1 MGIINKKL
9 DNINMHI
16 IDAFVFVIMGPIS
29 AASSTFIIFTFIK
42 YKKMRERPGGFLILI
57 KFFYIFNYFKTK
69 NNTKDI
75 FLGISISELILSTH

>member
-42 YKKMRERPGGFLILI
+42 YKKMRERPGGL
-57 KFFYIFNYFKTK
+57 
-69 NNTKDI
+69 
-75 FLGISISELILSTH
+75 